1 MKLHNI
7 QPLCVQFYN
16 KATSRQERRAYEKLR
31 QHYYNQFWKQACRSI
46 DAGLEPLGDDF
57 LRITKSGRWTIVRQS
72 NVMLDNHLTLNL
84 AGNKRVMQGLLAELN
99 CPIPKTFPFQSHD
112 LNAALDYQ
120 QSRQRTLVVKPQG
133 GSTGQGVT
141 VNIKTEAQLKKAIKQ
156 AALVDTNLLIEDHI
170 AGASYRLLYLHGQFI
185 DAVRRDSPVLLGNG
199 KDSIKALI
207 KQDNK
212 NRLDLN
218 NITALSPLQIG
229 QECRSTL
236 ARQGFKLSDI
246 AKAGCE
252 VEIMKVVNL
261 NAAAQNH
268 IVRDQVHPDIISMGS
283 QAVQQLNIE
292 LAGVDIIAED
302 ISLPLS
308 IENGVINEIN
318 TTPGLHHHDLVA
330 EQDQRVNIGA
340 LLLEHLLVYR

>member
-1 MKLHNI
+1 M
-7 QPLCVQFYN
+7 
-16 KATSRQERRAYEKLR
+16 
-31 QHYYNQFWKQACRSI
+31 
-46 DAGLEPLGDDF
+46 
-57 LRITKSGRWTIVRQS
+57 
-72 NVMLDNHLTLNL
+72 
-84 AGNKRVMQGLLAELN
+84 
-99 CPIPKTFPFQSHD
+99 
-112 LNAALDYQ
+112 
-120 QSRQRTLVVKPQG
+120 
-133 GSTGQGVT
+133 
-141 VNIKTEAQLKKAIKQ
+141 
-156 AALVDTNLLIEDHI
+156 
-170 AGASYRLLYLHGQFI
+170 
-185 DAVRRDSPVLLGNG
+185 
-199 KDSIKALI
+199 
-207 KQDNK
+207 
-212 NRLDLN
+212 
-218 NITALSPLQIG
+218 
-229 QECRSTL
+229 

-283 QAVQQLNIE
+283 QVVQQLNIE